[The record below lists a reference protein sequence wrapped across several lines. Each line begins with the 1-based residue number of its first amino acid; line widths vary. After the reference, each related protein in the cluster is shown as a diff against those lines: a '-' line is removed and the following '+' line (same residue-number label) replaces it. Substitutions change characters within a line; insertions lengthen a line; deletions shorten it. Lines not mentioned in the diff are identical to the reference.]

1 MVDNAVRQKQ
11 QLQQTQRT
19 QAVSIKEK
27 ETPWCLVPSVTIS
40 NHVSELSG
48 GKTQPVENKVGLRE
62 SIRSSIRS
70 NKSRSLAQKRKTA
83 NRTTDPTGLS
93 GVEVSFNA
101 ETYATKKKLLQQM
114 IEELAN
120 AKAKLA

>member
-1 MVDNAVRQKQ
+1 M
-11 QLQQTQRT
+11 
-19 QAVSIKEK
+19 
-27 ETPWCLVPSVTIS
+27 
-40 NHVSELSG
+40 
-48 GKTQPVENKVGLRE
+48 ENKVGLRE

-70 NKSRSLAQKRKTA
+70 NKSRSLAQKQRKTA